1 MSFVVISFANYL
13 YIYIYIIILE
23 VLEDFSVIISL
34 FFYFFLNDRHNIY
47 IYIGI
52 IIKIQKIILKTEGN
66 NHFSFTLSKK
76 YHMFT
81 RLIMLYKSSCCC
93 EIAS

>member
-1 MSFVVISFANYL
+1 MSFVVVSFANYL
-13 YIYIYIIILE
+13 YIYIYKIILE

-47 IYIGI
+47 IGI
-52 IIKIQKIILKTEGN
+52 IIKIQKIILKTEGK

-81 RLIMLYKSSCCC
+81 RVIMLYKSSCCC

>member
-1 MSFVVISFANYL
+1 MSFVVVSFANYL

-47 IYIGI
+47 I
-52 IIKIQKIILKTEGN
+52 
-66 NHFSFTLSKK
+66 
-76 YHMFT
+76 
-81 RLIMLYKSSCCC
+81 
-93 EIAS
+93 